1 MSTNG
6 KIIGGI
12 IIFAMFVLVAVQG
25 GKWADRMAV
34 KSQARIDAAMSIL
47 DK

>member
-12 IIFAMFVLVAVQG
+12 IIFVLFVWVAVQG

-34 KSQARIDAAMSIL
+34 KSQARIDAAMSVL
-47 DK
+47 EK